1 MVETLHTICTS
12 KKSCSDDSLNIFHMS
27 LLLYRTVSLV
37 RNYKSTSVF
46 FAAELSSTLMEKMQ
60 AQEMISGLRIPEMD
74 DISQFFLSL
83 PTSTLVGIG
92 ALTAVLT
99 YWLATRPRPIKP
111 PCSLQHQSE
120 EVPVNCSSISLLYC
134 LLLPLLEQN
143 FRAAISYAQRICG
156 PLHKHSHTCKT

>member
-1 MVETLHTICTS
+1 MRIV
-12 KKSCSDDSLNIFHMS
+12 
-27 LLLYRTVSLV
+27 LLTWLKH
-37 RNYKSTSVF
+37 YKLTSVF
-46 FAAELSSTLMEKMQ
+46 FPAELSSTLMEKMQ

-120 EVPVNCSSISLLYC
+120 EVPVNWSRVLLLYC
-134 LLLPLLEQN
+134 LLLLYWNSILE
-143 FRAAISYAQRICG
+143 SICEL
-156 PLHKHSHTCKT
+156 LHKHMKNINNCISLSLHFQLLFDLDV